1 MNDFTMILIAL
12 GRGIVKILI
21 STLVGFGVALLVIG
35 ITTAGKQDLW
45 RGPPPGELFMGIG
58 AGLLSGGGTLLAL
71 FFLPWFLKR
80 PVERA
85 YMEEPLVLARPAP
98 RPQRHDIDDMPVRT
112 QPKPPPL
119 DPADSSPPPAR
130 PPAPPQDEPGR
141 FFEK

>member
-1 MNDFTMILIAL
+1 MNDFTHILLAF
-12 GRGIVKILI
+12 GRGIIKILI

-35 ITTAGKQDLW
+35 ITTAGRQDLW
-45 RGPPPGELFMGIG
+45 HGPPPGELFMGIG

-85 YMEEPLVLARPAP
+85 YMEEPLVLARPAS
-98 RPQRHDIDDMPVRT
+98 RPHRHDIDDAPVRT
-112 QPKPPPL
+112 RPEPPRLNP
-119 DPADSSPPPAR
+119 DDSSLPTAR
-130 PPAPPQDEPGR
+130 PPSPPQDEPGR